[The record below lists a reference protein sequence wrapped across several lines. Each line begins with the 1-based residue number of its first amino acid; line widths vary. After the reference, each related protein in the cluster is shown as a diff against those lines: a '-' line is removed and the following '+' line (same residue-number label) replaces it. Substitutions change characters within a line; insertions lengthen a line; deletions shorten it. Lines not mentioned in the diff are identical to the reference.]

1 MEFGQYAIDFMSGIC
16 KKLTSEIPED
26 NTLALHYAK
35 KLGFEQEGINKESFL
50 RGGKLINKI
59 HLGRRV

>member
-1 MEFGQYAIDFMSGIC
+1 MSGIC